1 MASTIKVDIVSDT
14 ICPWCFVGKRRLEK
28 AIKSYQTTNPDAKFD
43 IKWHPFQLDPTLTR
57 TPVNKLER
65 YASKFGEARSKQIVA
80 HMKSIGQEE
89 GINFSY
95 GGTLGSTID
104 SHRLVEWAAE
114 RGKEDEVIEQLFKLY
129 FEEEGN
135 IVDLQELASV
145 AGKIGLNEAEA
156 LEYLKTDEGT
166 ERVKEGILKS
176 QMQGI
181 NGVPNFTIQNKYTLS
196 GAQPPEAFLEA
207 FEQAASN

>member
-1 MASTIKVDIVSDT
+1 
-14 ICPWCFVGKRRLEK
+14 
-28 AIKSYQTTNPDAKFD
+28 
-43 IKWHPFQLDPTLTR
+43 
-57 TPVNKLER
+57 
-65 YASKFGEARSKQIVA
+65 
-80 HMKSIGQEE
+80 MKSIGQEE

-145 AGKIGLNEAEA
+145 AGKIGLNEAEVSRLL
-156 LEYLKTDEGT
+156 LE
-166 ERVKEGILKS
+166 KS
-176 QMQGI
+176 
-181 NGVPNFTIQNKYTLS
+181 VRST
-196 GAQPPEAFLEA
+196 
-207 FEQAASN
+207 